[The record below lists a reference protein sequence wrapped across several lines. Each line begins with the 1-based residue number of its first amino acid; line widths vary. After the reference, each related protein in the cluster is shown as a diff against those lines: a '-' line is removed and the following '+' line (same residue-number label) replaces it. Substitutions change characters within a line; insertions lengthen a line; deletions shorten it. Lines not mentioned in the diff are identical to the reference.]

1 MEEEEKEEVVEEEE
15 EEEKEVVEE
24 EVEEEEE
31 EEEKEV
37 VEEEKDEVGEGG
49 RRIRRRNI
57 TKSSTAILFANLLVH
72 LGMDWTRINVERK
85 SNQGEYPQREERM
98 ETMDQWSLVERT
110 RRMLTKEI

>member
-1 MEEEEKEEVVEEEE
+1 MEEEEKEEVEEEEEEEE

-24 EVEEEEE
+24 
-31 EEEKEV
+31 
-37 VEEEKDEVGEGG
+37 EEEKDEVGEGG

-72 LGMDWTRINVERK
+72 LGKDWTRINVERK